1 MSLTS
6 FLNKKDVREK
16 FREEF
21 PKPTFNIKKELLAPP
36 FTKRYGLVG
45 TAFDYLLRFYIKY
58 LNPSAITKPWV
69 AERGLEILKRRY
81 KVKKNPKLLRKSYK
95 GM

>member
-16 FREEF
+16 FREEY
-21 PKPTFNIKKELLAPP
+21 PKPRFNIKKEILCPP
-36 FTKRYGLVG
+36 LTQDYGLVG

-58 LNPSAITKPWV
+58 SNPKAITKQWV
-69 AERGLEILKRRY
+69 CR
-81 KVKKNPKLLRKSYK
+81 
-95 GM
+95 